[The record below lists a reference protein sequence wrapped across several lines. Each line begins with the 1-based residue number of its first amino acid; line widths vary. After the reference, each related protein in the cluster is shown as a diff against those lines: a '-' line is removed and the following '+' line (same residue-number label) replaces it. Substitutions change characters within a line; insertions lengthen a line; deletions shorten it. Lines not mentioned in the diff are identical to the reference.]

1 MNKKIL
7 VWLGFVVS
15 LVVACSGNTVSP
27 PSRSAAPALFVHT
40 PPAHV
45 TSPLVGTYTTTITEQ
60 DGIFMVIA
68 PAMTTKGNE
77 GTVALGTWLIEFD
90 SDGYYTALGNNSS
103 TSEQY
108 VGLGQYTVTAN
119 QLMVS
124 DAKCWEF
131 NGPKARTAMYSWT
144 LEGRMLKLKVVGGDL
159 CPAGKL
165 LFTSH
170 PLVKQA

>member
-1 MNKKIL
+1 
-7 VWLGFVVS
+7 
-15 LVVACSGNTVSP
+15 
-27 PSRSAAPALFVHT
+27 
-40 PPAHV
+40 
-45 TSPLVGTYTTTITEQ
+45 
-60 DGIFMVIA
+60 MVIA